1 MHYDPIVDANAI
13 FIGMVTGA
21 IGGGYLLYG
30 RKQGRIVP
38 AISGILLMAYSYF
51 TDNVAILLIVGIV
64 LAAAPFVI
72 KEN

>member
-1 MHYDPIVDANAI
+1 M

-21 IGGGYLLYG
+21 IGGGYLLYA

-38 AISGILLMAYSYF
+38 GISGILLMAYSYF
-51 TDNVAILLIVGIV
+51 TDNVAILLIVGVV

-72 KEN
+72 KES